1 MGTNHQSEGNWTFK
15 HAKLKAKIELMQKNQ
30 RNLMGEDLDSMSI
43 KELLNLEQQIE
54 TALRRLR
61 LKKDKTLQD
70 KNNLLLKEIKG
81 KEKVVEQPRVD
92 QQTQESMVSFQLNLG
107 LASHVTLGLH
117 KSCSLNWVDP

>member
-43 KELLNLEQQIE
+43 KELLNLEQQLE

-81 KEKVVEQPRVD
+81 KEKVAEQPRVD

-117 KSCSLNWVDP
+117 KSCSLNWAGP